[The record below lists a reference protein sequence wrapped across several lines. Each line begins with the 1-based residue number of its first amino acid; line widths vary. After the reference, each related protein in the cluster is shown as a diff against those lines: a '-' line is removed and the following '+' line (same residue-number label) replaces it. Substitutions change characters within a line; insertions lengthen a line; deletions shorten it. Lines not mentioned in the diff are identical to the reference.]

1 METKVGK
8 YKKRNFFILLAL
20 LAMVAIISIS
30 AFVNWK
36 NPPKQIYFMNKD
48 ELEVAVEKILKS
60 GNTGDIQIRGIQ
72 NIAYWPGENPIIEF
86 TISSF
91 GIAPASTYKGFYYS
105 VNGTPEAFQNLDIS
119 LKETKNGWSW
129 RAQGDNQGTT
139 SHIEGNW
146 FVFEASF

>member
-1 METKVGK
+1 MEIKVGK
-8 YKKRNFFILLAL
+8 YKKRNLFILSAL
-20 LAMVAIISIS
+20 MVMTIIISIS

-36 NPPKQIYFMNKD
+36 NSPKQIYLLNKA
-48 ELEVAVEKILKS
+48 ELEVAVKKILIS
-60 GNTGDIQIRGIQ
+60 GNTGEIQIRGVQ
-72 NIAYWPGENPIIEF
+72 NIAYCPGENPIIEF
-86 TISSF
+86 TISSI